1 MSGWYELYLA
11 TDWPLPGI
19 HCCRACGEL
28 ETKPS
33 AIVPPKLAT
42 HTAKIY

>member
-33 AIVPPKLAT
+33 AIEPGLGGQP
-42 HTAKIY
+42 